1 MYLLVRLSRSPQM
14 YGRALCHM
22 KFIARCRLKQSRAK
36 KTLTIFAKPTTA
48 IEDCND
54 KVISSS
60 NYHLTPFAMVSQ
72 VEIVFCDEPADSFS
86 PGGIRK
92 RQEREPNA
100 GASH

>member
-1 MYLLVRLSRSPQM
+1 M
-14 YGRALCHM
+14 YGGALCHM
-22 KFIARCRLKQSRAK
+22 KFKARCRLKQSRAK

-48 IEDCND
+48 IEDCNN
-54 KVISSS
+54 KFISSS
-60 NYHLTPFAMVSQ
+60 NYHFTPLAMVSQ
-72 VEIVFCDEPADSFS
+72 AEVLFHDEPADSFF